1 MVAAAKKPKTQPAE
15 KPAAKKQRKPKGELQ
30 SHGFSPKFTQPAE
43 KKKLKKVTGPLAVID
58 KPVSFG
64 GVSIGKNTGRIG
76 VTLDREWLE
85 LEQASDLFC
94 NRRLNGK
101 VVLGR
106 AGDAANQTTLVDDL
120 DHEVVGAFDVKGFRV
135 TTDVLAAG
143 LTFSLADVDIA
154 ELAKFSKGVGRL
166 VVYEI
171 GEIPADAVDEG
182 LDDDEAPMLKAD
194 GPWAKVLLSTL
205 FDPKKAIH
213 KALKKAGLDTVGD
226 FAEYQAKKGDFW
238 AKDLAGIGPKA
249 RQDMEDTFEKFWLA
263 NPQT

>member
-1 MVAAAKKPKTQPAE
+1 MVAAAKKPKTK
-15 KPAAKKQRKPKGELQ
+15 KPRKPKGELQ
-30 SHGFSPKFTQPAE
+30 SHGFSPEFAKPAE

-76 VTLDREWLE
+76 VTLDREWME

-106 AGDAANQTTLVDDL
+106 AGDQANQAKLIDDL
-120 DHEVVGAFDVKGFRV
+120 DHEVSGAFDVKGFRV
-135 TTDVLAAG
+135 TLDVLAAG
-143 LTFSLADVDIA
+143 LTFSLVDVDIA

-182 LDDDEAPMLKAD
+182 LDDDLPMLKAD
-194 GPWAKVLLSTL
+194 GPWAAVLLSTL
-205 FDPKKAIH
+205 FDPKKAIC
-213 KALKKAGLDTVGD
+213 KALKKAGLETVGD
-226 FAEYQAKKGDFW
+226 FADFQAKKGDFW

-249 RQDMEDTFEKFWLA
+249 RQEIEDVFEKFWLA
-263 NPQT
+263 NPQS